1 MADAPKQTLR
11 SAIVNIN
18 IKSFLAFFLV
28 FIAAFMVI
36 LWMVHPP
43 AGDGN
48 SLALLAGFVTLFIKM
63 AADSTGYQFTSSAGS
78 EKKDEV
84 NAAVQTKLA
93 EKVAGPVPT
102 PPTPTTPIPPW
113 WSRLN
118 EAEKTAITAAGTTDP
133 RVAAFITA
141 SQVGAANADDL
152 AYLVTKN
159 LLTQDRATAIA
170 AP

>member
-28 FIAAFMVI
+28 AMAAFMVI

-63 AADSTGYQFTSSAGS
+63 AADATGYQFNSSAGS

-93 EKVAGPVPT
+93 EKVGPSAPVP
-102 PPTPTTPIPPW
+102 PSTTPVPPW
-113 WSRLN
+113 WARLN
-118 EAEKTAITAAGTTDP
+118 DTEKNAITAAAATDP
-133 RVAAFITA
+133 RVAAFVSA

-152 AYLVTKN
+152 SYLVSKG
-159 LLTQDRATAIA
+159 LLTQERATAIA